1 MSDTVLV
8 GNMAKMMA
16 AQDRLRS
23 MVDRT
28 GASTR
33 RLEDMFGKAAEAS
46 ARLSQITARPTIA
59 IRDYFSFV
67 IDRLLLQ
74 LADLRHTKVDLKLML
89 GEDILRNAKQLRDL
103 LKGLGGSLSIDVEAK
118 GAAKASASASA
129 SVTMLSV
136 TTKPDTNPI
145 DTWIDRIL
153 KIAEAI
159 KALGEAFQAFGA
171 GFKSFAQGIKILK
184 ELFTGKGKQPAA
196 DKTKPKAG
204 GKTDPCAKEKTKCK
218 GGDKTKCKGGNKTK
232 SKAGSKT
239 KCKGGSKTRSQT
251 SDAAS
256 KSKSKANKAEVR
268 AGERARGTPPPA
280 PAASDVIPEGNP
292 AAPQGGRLGK
302 LFKKGSKLM
311 KMGGKVVKPL
321 GIALSAVDIL
331 TSDNKAAAAIQAGS
345 GAAGTALGAAIGSF
359 ILPGVGTA
367 VGGIVGGW
375 LGDKAGSYINDKLF
389 GNKDA
394 SQDQESKTDLLPAG
408 RESAAAD
415 PLQAN
420 TSGGNGG
427 SQEAAP
433 PNQYEITVDGI
444 TINFPKEE
452 VNEEELALT
461 IGHQIA
467 SQINAAIQNR
477 VENGGGAY
485 G

>member
-1 MSDTVLV
+1 MSETVLV

-118 GAAKASASASA
+118 GAAQASASASA

-184 ELFTGKGKQPAA
+184 ELFTGKGKQPAG

-218 GGDKTKCKGGNKTK
+218 GGDKTKSK
-232 SKAGSKT
+232 SGSKT
-239 KCKGGSKTRSQT
+239 KSKGGSKTKPKT
-251 SDAAS
+251 SDAAP
-256 KSKSKANKAEVR
+256 KSKPKGNKAEAS

-280 PAASDVIPEGNP
+280 PPASDVIPEGNP
-292 AAPQGGRLGK
+292 AAPKGGRLGK
-302 LFKKGSKLM
+302 LFKKGSKLL
-311 KMGGKVVKPL
+311 KMGGKVLKPL
-321 GIALSAVDIL
+321 GIGLSAVDIL

-389 GNKDA
+389 GSKDA

>member
-33 RLEDMFGKAAEAS
+33 RLEDMFGKATEAS

-218 GGDKTKCKGGNKTK
+218 GGDKTK

-251 SDAAS
+251 SDAAA
-256 KSKSKANKAEVR
+256 KSKSKANKAEAR

-280 PAASDVIPEGNP
+280 PATSDVIPEGNP

-375 LGDKAGSYINDKLF
+375 LGDKAGSYINDRLF
-389 GNKDA
+389 GNKDT

-408 RESAAAD
+408 RESEAAN
-415 PLQAN
+415 PLQN
-420 TSGGNGG
+420 DSSDMSSS
-427 SQEAAP
+427 SQSSDVSQ
-433 PNQYEITVDGI
+433 QYSITVDGI
-444 TINFPKEE
+444 TINFPTEKVDEE
-452 VNEEELALT
+452 QLALT
-461 IGHQIA
+461 IGHHIV
-467 SQINAAIQNR
+467 SQINAA
-477 VENGGGAY
+477 VENRTENGRMY
-485 G
+485 YV

>member
-46 ARLSQITARPTIA
+46 AKLSQITARPTIA

-129 SVTMLSV
+129 SVTMVSV

-184 ELFTGKGKQPAA
+184 ELFTGKGKQPAG

-218 GGDKTKCKGGNKTK
+218 GGDKTKSK
-232 SKAGSKT
+232 SGSKT
-239 KCKGGSKTRSQT
+239 KCRGGSKTKSKT
-251 SDAAS
+251 SDAAP
-256 KSKSKANKAEVR
+256 KSKSKGNKAEAS

-280 PAASDVIPEGNP
+280 PPATDVIPEGNP

-302 LFKKGSKLM
+302 LFKKGAKLL
-311 KMGGKVVKPL
+311 KMGGKVLKPL
-321 GIALSAVDIL
+321 GIGLSAVDIL

-345 GAAGTALGAAIGSF
+345 GAAGTALGATIGSF

-389 GNKDA
+389 GSKDT

-420 TSGGNGG
+420 DSGGNGG

-452 VNEEELALT
+452 VDEEELALT